1 MSSTDPF
8 DRMRFTVKKVSWW
21 QIALVVAVALAIG
34 TALALVA
41 ASVFLVV
48 FPVVVIGGL
57 IYRFFGGRKD
67 GLRQRP
73 SAADMTIIDAEYRV
87 LSPEEVA
94 RDERAGRYGQDWSGG
109 DQPLR

>member
-8 DRMRFTVKKVSWW
+8 DRMRFTVKRVSFW
-21 QIALVVAVALAIG
+21 QVALVVAVALAIG

-48 FPVVVIGGL
+48 FPVVAIAGL
-57 IYRFFGGRKD
+57 AFKLFGGRKVRRD
-67 GLRQRP
+67 MSRP
-73 SAADMTIIDAEYRV
+73 SGPPVIEAEYRV

-94 RDERAGRYGQDWSGG
+94 RDRDPNR
-109 DQPLR
+109 RMR

>member
-8 DRMRFTVKKVSWW
+8 DRMRFTVKRVSFW
-21 QIALVVAVALAIG
+21 QVALVVAVALAIG

-48 FPVVVIGGL
+48 FPIVAIAGL
-57 IYRFFGGRKD
+57 AFKLFGGRKVRGD
-67 GLRQRP
+67 VRRSGP
-73 SAADMTIIDAEYRV
+73 TVIDAEYRV

-94 RDERAGRYGQDWSGG
+94 RDRDPNR
-109 DQPLR
+109 RVR

>member
-8 DRMRFTVKKVSWW
+8 DRMRFTVKRVSFW
-21 QIALVVAVALAIG
+21 QVALVVAVALAIG

-48 FPVVVIGGL
+48 FPVVAIAGL
-57 IYRFFGGRKD
+57 AFKLFGGRKVRRD
-67 GLRQRP
+67 MSRP
-73 SAADMTIIDAEYRV
+73 NSGPTVIDAEYRV

-94 RDERAGRYGQDWSGG
+94 RERDPNR
-109 DQPLR
+109 RMR

>member
-8 DRMRFTVKKVSWW
+8 DRMRFTVKRVSFW
-21 QIALVVAVALAIG
+21 QVALVVAVALAIG

-48 FPVVVIGGL
+48 FPVVAIAGL
-57 IYRFFGGRKD
+57 AFKLFGGRKVRRD
-67 GLRQRP
+67 TSGP
-73 SAADMTIIDAEYRV
+73 MVIDAEYRV

-94 RDERAGRYGQDWSGG
+94 RDRDPNR
-109 DQPLR
+109 RVR